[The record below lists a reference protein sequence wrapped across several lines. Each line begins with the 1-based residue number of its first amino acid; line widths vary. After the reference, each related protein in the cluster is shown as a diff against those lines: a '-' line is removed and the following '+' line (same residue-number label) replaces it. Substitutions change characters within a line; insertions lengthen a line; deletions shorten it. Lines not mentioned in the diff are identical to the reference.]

1 MQKSSYRYFLR
12 ALLLAILFFAYLLI
26 ARPYQM
32 NWGAEEEE
40 IERDMPGDELAPSPT
55 FSATRA
61 ITIKGQP
68 REIWPWLIQ
77 MGYNRAGFYGYD
89 ILENLGSSRGIRS
102 ADTIIPT
109 FQNFEVGDS
118 VPISAIVDL
127 TFYAID
133 SPNYLIWTGEY
144 QEGSFTWAIYP
155 QDDNECR
162 LVSRIRWSH
171 HWWKPHLLFLDLFTE
186 FTDFLAVKEVL
197 TGIKNRVEGKTE
209 SFLWQSIEF
218 FAYLLAFLLFFII
231 FLWMLFLPLRWD
243 RWFLALIAGLIWMA
257 SWYSPLPVWLGIIAL
272 IILIFMWKKDILKH
286 ILK

>member
-1 MQKSSYRYFLR
+1 
-12 ALLLAILFFAYLLI
+12 
-26 ARPYQM
+26 
-32 NWGAEEEE
+32 
-40 IERDMPGDELAPSPT
+40 
-55 FSATRA
+55 
-61 ITIKGQP
+61 
-68 REIWPWLIQ
+68 
-77 MGYNRAGFYGYD
+77 
-89 ILENLGSSRGIRS
+89 
-102 ADTIIPT
+102 
-109 FQNFEVGDS
+109 
-118 VPISAIVDL
+118 
-127 TFYAID
+127 
-133 SPNYLIWTGEY
+133 
-144 QEGSFTWAIYP
+144 
-155 QDDNECR
+155 
-162 LVSRIRWSH
+162 
-171 HWWKPHLLFLDLFTE
+171 LFTE